1 MLSKLGKLLLF
12 LYLGVISLKSLPKEL
27 FEEQSK
33 SARVMS
39 YVMILGINLFM
50 ITSTL
55 WLLLQLI

>member
-1 MLSKLGKLLLF
+1 MKQLGKLLLF
-12 LYLGVISLKSLPKEL
+12 LYLGVIALKALPKEL